1 MNRFLAVCFAAS
13 AAWAQS
19 SPAGLT
25 ARQLFYDEGKP
36 AAAKPDAQ
44 AKPAVPPKPVAQAK
58 QSPPAR
64 PSTPARPAQ
73 PKVEVAAKADVPPKP
88 STPAS
93 KPSPA
98 SGTRPAQ
105 VPVVAVSHAPVAIRY
120 SLVKLENGAE
130 VEVPV
135 THTFRSGDQVRL
147 KVEANQRGYLYL
159 IARGSSGVWKPL
171 FPSREAS
178 DNLIEARRGY
188 DVPSSTQAF
197 TFDEQEGREK
207 IFLVFSRVP
216 LADLDSQIDN
226 LRNRPA
232 ATEPAAPTNA
242 PVMLAQNLN
251 DRRVDGMREMYS
263 RDLIIETVDAR
274 KPVSVQPTA
283 APAARRQENAV
294 YVASTSRAG
303 DARVVADIELIHGAK

>member
-1 MNRFLAVCFAAS
+1 MAAS
-13 AAWAQS
+13 AAWAQP
-19 SPAGLT
+19 SPEGLT

-36 AAAKPDAQ
+36 AAEAKP
-44 AKPAVPPKPVAQAK
+44 VVQAK
-58 QSPPAR
+58 QTPTR
-64 PSTPARPAQ
+64 PSATTRPAP
-73 PKVEVAAKADVPPKP
+73 PKAEVVAKADVPKKAG
-88 STPAS
+88 TPAS
-93 KPSPA
+93 TGTTHSTTTPA
-98 SGTRPAQ
+98 NRPVQ
-105 VPVVAVSHAPVAIRY
+105 VPLVAVSHTPVAVRY

-178 DNLIEARRGY
+178 DNVVEARRGY

-197 TFDEQEGREK
+197 TFDDQEGREK

-216 LADLDSQIDN
+216 LSDLDSQIDN

-232 ATEPAAPTNA
+232 AAPAQAEPAAPTKA
-242 PVMLAQNLN
+242 PVMLAQNLS
-251 DRRVDGMREMYS
+251 DRRVEGMREMYS
-263 RDLIIETVDAR
+263 RDLIIETVDAK
-274 KPVSVQPTA
+274 KPVSVQPTS
-283 APAARRQENAV
+283 APAARRPENAV

>member
-1 MNRFLAVCFAAS
+1 MIRFLAVCISLS

-19 SPAGLT
+19 SAEGLT

-36 AAAKPDAQ
+36 AAAA
-44 AKPAVPPKPVAQAK
+44 KPVAQAK
-58 QSPPAR
+58 PTPPRPPA
-64 PSTPARPAQ
+64 TRPAGATRPAP
-73 PKVEVAAKADVPPKP
+73 PKPEVLAKADVPKKASTPVTPATPP
-88 STPAS
+88 STTTPVL
-93 KPSPA
+93 
-98 SGTRPAQ
+98 RPAQ
-105 VPVVAVSHAPVAIRY
+105 VPIVAVSHTPVAVRY

-130 VEVPV
+130 VEVPL

-178 DNLIEARRGY
+178 DNAIEARRGY

-197 TFDEQEGREK
+197 TFDDQEGREK

-216 LADLDSQIDN
+216 LSDLDSQIDN

-232 ATEPAAPTNA
+232 AAPSHAEPTKA

-251 DRRVDGMREMYS
+251 DRRVEGMREMYS
-263 RDLIIETVDAR
+263 RDLIIETVDAK
-274 KPVSVQPTA
+274 KPVSVQPTS

-303 DARVVADIELIHGAK
+303 DARVVADIELVHGAK